1 MPLGIRIVFSVVTL
15 VIVLGVIFFCPR
27 SSRSEHGVST
37 EVEDEGGDDEDE
49 EEEEEEVEE
58 EDIAERQAAGPAV
71 VSQSNASPKKS
82 KVLSALFGSLLRMKN
97 K

>member
-1 MPLGIRIVFSVVTL
+1 MPPGIRIVFSVVTL
-15 VIVLGVIFFCPR
+15 VVFLGPR
-27 SSRSEHGVST
+27 SARSKHDGVST

-49 EEEEEEVEE
+49 EEEEEEEE
-58 EDIAERQAAGPAV
+58 EIAERQAAGPAV
-71 VSQSNASPKKS
+71 VSQSNASPKRS